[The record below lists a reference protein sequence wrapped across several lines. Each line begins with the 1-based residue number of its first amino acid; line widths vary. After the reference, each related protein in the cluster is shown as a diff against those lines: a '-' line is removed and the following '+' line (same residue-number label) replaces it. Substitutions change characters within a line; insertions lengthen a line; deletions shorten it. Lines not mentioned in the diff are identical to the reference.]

1 MKNSNSKVEPIDKTA
16 IAQNR
21 LLADVADSLEFIAD
35 SLSEEVLL
43 RQMIDDWCIKQLG
56 NTDEALEVSD
66 KMFTAARD
74 IFYNVS

>member
-1 MKNSNSKVEPIDKTA
+1 MSTENENKPLDGNDA
-16 IAQNR
+16 NR
-21 LLADVADSLEFIAD
+21 LLADCADSLEFIAD

-43 RQMIDDWCIKQLG
+43 RQMIDDWCTKQLG
-56 NTDEALEVSD
+56 NTDEALEVAD

>member
-1 MKNSNSKVEPIDKTA
+1 MQNSNSKVEPTTETA

-35 SLSEEVLL
+35 SLSEEALL
-43 RQMIDDWCIKQLG
+43 RKMIDDWCIKQLG
-56 NTDEALEVSD
+56 NTDEALEVAD
-66 KMFTAARD
+66 KMFTTARD

>member
-1 MKNSNSKVEPIDKTA
+1 MQNSNSKVEPTTETA

-35 SLSEEVLL
+35 SLSEEALL

-56 NTDEALEVSD
+56 NTDEALEVAD

-74 IFYNVS
+74 VFYNVS